1 LVKEEFDNLQK
12 FYYSKTLSIF
22 PKHIC
27 PEPIFGASYPDY
39 NSVITLLKS
48 ACKEDSKTY
57 TKTRAAVDEIENLF
71 GILKSQGYQDIQLGC
86 ILMEYIPGQ
95 TLLEKKK
102 KIKKKKKLEKKYYS
116 SVYEVPTYQAY
127 FINAISKIIFLF
139 MEGYFLDDCHLGNII
154 VENIIIENIII
165 EELENKKRKR
175 EDETEEENAL
185 KILSKKSFDSRLI
198 DLDRVYKRTQIY
210 EDESKHED
218 ESKEAFIERVKNIL
232 HHYDDYSTKI
242 DELDESFIINL
253 IKSNEVMPITNIKN
267 IHDLRIILSII
278 RGSGNEYAWLDQFIY
293 DDEFLSNLFKYLSKV
308 QFKGGKSKKTKTKSK
323 KTKTKSKKTKSKK
336 LKKN

>member
-1 LVKEEFDNLQK
+1 MDDDLLEQLLHENQITKTLTLISKDSLYSYVFSISDQRDKKTYALKLIPIGRPATESEDSKIRKVGIHKNITSDSQLVKEEFDNLQK

-102 KIKKKKKLEKKYYS
+102 KIKKK
-116 SVYEVPTYQAY
+116 
-127 FINAISKIIFLF
+127 F
-139 MEGYFLDDCHLGNII
+139 
-154 VENIIIENIII
+154 
-165 EELENKKRKR
+165 
-175 EDETEEENAL
+175 
-185 KILSKKSFDSRLI
+185 
-198 DLDRVYKRTQIY
+198 
-210 EDESKHED
+210 
-218 ESKEAFIERVKNIL
+218 
-232 HHYDDYSTKI
+232 
-242 DELDESFIINL
+242 
-253 IKSNEVMPITNIKN
+253 
-267 IHDLRIILSII
+267 
-278 RGSGNEYAWLDQFIY
+278 
-293 DDEFLSNLFKYLSKV
+293 YL
-308 QFKGGKSKKTKTKSK
+308 
-323 KTKTKSKKTKSKK
+323 
-336 LKKN
+336 